1 MFVVNGLASQF
12 AMSTSREAKVLNK
25 YFPSLCS
32 AVSDPLKLAEE
43 LYGERLI
50 SKSHFLSL
58 RETEDGRESP
68 TSKRHQAAVK
78 LLTAVDM
85 TLSKDATVLRALI
98 DILKECLND
107 NGIAAESVRAME
119 IEYAPDGQEADF
131 VSIQHARMVLVKHMN
146 IIASVM
152 TDVSRV
158 SQELAS
164 QNIVSDRLVE
174 EVKLLL
180 PVTSRHRDNPELKNA
195 QKLLESVQDEV
206 LLDPGKFA
214 VLIGVLKD
222 NPSTDQSVVALMEAE
237 YCEFIYSSHNYHV

>member
-1 MFVVNGLASQF
+1 MTNR
-12 AMSTSREAKVLNK
+12 SREVNVLDK

-50 SKSHFLSL
+50 SKSHFHSL

-68 TSKRHQAAVK
+68 TSKRHQAAIK

-119 IEYAPDGQEADF
+119 IEYAPEGEADF

-206 LLDPGKFA
+206 LVDPGKFA

-237 YCEFIYSSHNYHV
+237 YCEFIYSPQPSNSSIMHDYRVGCCQ